1 MASMLILI
9 FKIPLSVAIGLSIC
23 CLDISKSQLPWSSRL
38 LAGHWIIFDKAK
50 SVLPPWKANSCVLL
64 RRKLTREDWAQN
76 GFVAP
81 STEGGRY
88 FGRPRH
94 MVHLSADTLRLLIK
108 LQAV

>member
-1 MASMLILI
+1 MLILI

-38 LAGHWIIFDKAK
+38 LAGHWIIFDEAK

-64 RRKLTREDWAQN
+64 RRKLTHEDWVQN

-81 STEGGRY
+81 STE
-88 FGRPRH
+88 
-94 MVHLSADTLRLLIK
+94 ADVTLVVLDTWPIC
-108 LQAV
+108 LQIPFAF